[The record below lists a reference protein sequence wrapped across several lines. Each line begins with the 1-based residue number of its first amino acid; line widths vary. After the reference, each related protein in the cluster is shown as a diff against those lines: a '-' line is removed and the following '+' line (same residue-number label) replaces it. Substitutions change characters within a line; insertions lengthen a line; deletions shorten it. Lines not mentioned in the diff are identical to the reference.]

1 MKRKRGVGKRKPKL
15 APPVGAKESIGNVV
29 ALNTQD
35 DLVPD
40 DIDSTG
46 FRSRME
52 FEKPQHGSKKTR
64 QQASSKKQ
72 KVVDVN
78 MEDNI
83 SSFPETSVGVSANV
97 SRIARSIISKS
108 SRGFASSIREP
119 FSSAQQVP
127 GGGACQKEPNL
138 PHQERQYQDHEL
150 KAALEVYKFFTDTY
164 LWNLDGVIVDFLAPM
179 HETQNSISPFG
190 SVLEACSLLLY
201 LLLSHCIHT

>member
-1 MKRKRGVGKRKPKL
+1 MKRKRGVVKRKPKL
-15 APPVGAKESIGNVV
+15 APVVGAKESSGNIVT
-29 ALNTQD
+29 LNTQD

-40 DIDSTG
+40 DINSTE

-72 KVVDVN
+72 KVVDAN

-97 SRIARSIISKS
+97 SRIARSIMSKS

-119 FSSAQQVP
+119 CSTAQQVQ

-138 PHQERQYQDHEL
+138 PHEEHQQEL
-150 KAALEVYKFFTDTY
+150 KVALEVY
-164 LWNLDGVIVDFLAPM
+164 NFLLI
-179 HETQNSISPFG
+179 HISG
-190 SVLEACSLLLY
+190 IWMA
-201 LLLSHCIHT
+201 